1 MTTLV
6 SSGLDYPTGL
16 AVNGAGNVIIADSG
30 NDAIKKWISTE
41 GTLITLIAS
50 DSVFGGPI
58 HMESLD
64 SVAVDAAGNVYFNNR
79 FFEPL
84 ENHSVTRIRR
94 WNVASNTFDIVADD
108 APGALAVDP
117 GGDVYYGNPI
127 KRWNRTDHTVTTL
140 GPPMGVTQQVT
151 GMAVDSAGRVV
162 FADSSNAIRTL
173 IPAYVDRTP
182 RTENFIAGN
191 GLLPEVVPAI
201 AMLHAVPVSDQPW
214 LTITGN
220 ANGVVAYAFAQNT
233 RPVNRQAG
241 ITVLGEQ
248 VPVWQGCAPAL
259 GTNRLWEGPGAGSDS
274 VMLNTIYP
282 PTVTAGAAWLHPLPA
297 GEPGD
302 SLVRFTF
309 DANPG
314 PTRSA
319 TLTIAGQILTVT
331 QAGSAY
337 IAAPTPLTTLAAGLA
352 GMPHTVAVDGAG
364 NVIIGTS
371 DYAWDSGWIGK
382 WNPATNTV
390 TTLVS
395 SGLSGVMGLT
405 LDGAGDIYASSVW
418 DGAVKKW
425 HPANGSLT
433 TMFSSPDNFYPM
445 GVAVDA
451 EANIYFADALSGG
464 IRKWIAATDSLVTQS
479 SEGYQGVAI
488 DVAGNLYCSNY
499 GTDGSLTG
507 GSSKWNACSGK
518 VSRIATDQRH
528 NAAVVDGSGNHYFI
542 TTDDRNI
549 RRWNAATQ
557 TISPKLVPSGLNYPE
572 GIAVDSTGNIYIADT
587 MNYAVKEQVRAF
599 VDPTPRVFGLAAG
612 SGTLSQVL
620 PASQNLRAP
629 FAPTSDQP
637 WLTITGVANGIVGFS
652 YSATTSTRTAH
663 INLLGQTI
671 AIIQDPQATP
681 PGDLISLAGTSV
693 ITDGGGQKSLQM
705 SVLCSDANATLTL
718 LSTTD
723 LTLPLGA
730 WDVIAITPTD
740 AGAGCSI
747 SPSRSP
753 RASPGDSSGYGRFS
767 LNPGQG
773 SPPGSPPE
781 EARSKCRSCLTTAQI
796 CAAGIVRSA

>member
-162 FADSSNAIRTL
+162 FADTSNAIRTL

-191 GLLPEVVPAI
+191 GLLPEVVPAM

-488 DVAGNLYCSNY
+488 DVAGNLYYSNY
-499 GTDGSLTG
+499 GWG
-507 GSSKWNACSGK
+507 GSAKWNACSGK

>member
-1 MTTLV
+1 
-6 SSGLDYPTGL
+6 
-16 AVNGAGNVIIADSG
+16 
-30 NDAIKKWISTE
+30 
-41 GTLITLIAS
+41 
-50 DSVFGGPI
+50 
-58 HMESLD
+58 
-64 SVAVDAAGNVYFNNR
+64 
-79 FFEPL
+79 
-84 ENHSVTRIRR
+84 
-94 WNVASNTFDIVADD
+94 
-108 APGALAVDP
+108 
-117 GGDVYYGNPI
+117 
-127 KRWNRTDHTVTTL
+127 
-140 GPPMGVTQQVT
+140 
-151 GMAVDSAGRVV
+151 
-162 FADSSNAIRTL
+162 
-173 IPAYVDRTP
+173 
-182 RTENFIAGN
+182 
-191 GLLPEVVPAI
+191 
-201 AMLHAVPVSDQPW
+201 
-214 LTITGN
+214 
-220 ANGVVAYAFAQNT
+220 
-233 RPVNRQAG
+233 
-241 ITVLGEQ
+241 
-248 VPVWQGCAPAL
+248 
-259 GTNRLWEGPGAGSDS
+259 
-274 VMLNTIYP
+274 MLNTIYP

-488 DVAGNLYCSNY
+488 DVAGNLYYSNY
-499 GTDGSLTG
+499 GWG
-507 GSSKWNACSGK
+507 GSAKWNACSGK

>member
-1 MTTLV
+1 
-6 SSGLDYPTGL
+6 
-16 AVNGAGNVIIADSG
+16 
-30 NDAIKKWISTE
+30 
-41 GTLITLIAS
+41 
-50 DSVFGGPI
+50 
-58 HMESLD
+58 
-64 SVAVDAAGNVYFNNR
+64 
-79 FFEPL
+79 
-84 ENHSVTRIRR
+84 
-94 WNVASNTFDIVADD
+94 
-108 APGALAVDP
+108 
-117 GGDVYYGNPI
+117 
-127 KRWNRTDHTVTTL
+127 
-140 GPPMGVTQQVT
+140 
-151 GMAVDSAGRVV
+151 MAVDSAGRVV
-162 FADSSNAIRTL
+162 FADTSNAIRTL

-191 GLLPEVVPAI
+191 GLLPEVVPAM

-214 LTITGN
+214 LTITGKT
-220 ANGVVAYAFAQNT
+220 NGVVAYAFAQNT

-740 AGAGCSI
+740 AGAGLFHFAI
-747 SPSRSP
+747 PITPGEP
-753 RASPGDSSGYGRFS
+753 RRFF
-767 LNPGQG
+767 
-773 SPPGSPPE
+773 
-781 EARSKCRSCLTTAQI
+781 R
-796 CAAGIVRSA
+796 VRAVLP

>member
-64 SVAVDAAGNVYFNNR
+64 SVAVDAAGNVYFNNS

-162 FADSSNAIRTL
+162 FADTSNAIRTL

>member
-1 MTTLV
+1 
-6 SSGLDYPTGL
+6 
-16 AVNGAGNVIIADSG
+16 
-30 NDAIKKWISTE
+30 
-41 GTLITLIAS
+41 
-50 DSVFGGPI
+50 
-58 HMESLD
+58 
-64 SVAVDAAGNVYFNNR
+64 
-79 FFEPL
+79 
-84 ENHSVTRIRR
+84 
-94 WNVASNTFDIVADD
+94 
-108 APGALAVDP
+108 
-117 GGDVYYGNPI
+117 
-127 KRWNRTDHTVTTL
+127 
-140 GPPMGVTQQVT
+140 
-151 GMAVDSAGRVV
+151 V
-162 FADSSNAIRTL
+162 FADTSNAIRTL